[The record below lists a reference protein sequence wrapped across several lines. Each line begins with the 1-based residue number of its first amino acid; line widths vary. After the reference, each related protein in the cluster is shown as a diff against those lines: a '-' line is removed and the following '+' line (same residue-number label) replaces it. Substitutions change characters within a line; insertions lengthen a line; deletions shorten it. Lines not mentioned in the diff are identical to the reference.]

1 MLSDVGAK
9 SRLSGNVDG
18 GIVAIEER
26 SRGDDADLVLGDVGR
41 DNGMGHG
48 AKLSPLGRSTFTHSG
63 LSLGPGVS
71 SRPGRQ

>member
-1 MLSDVGAK
+1 VP
-9 SRLSGNVDG
+9 
-18 GIVAIEER
+18 IEQR
-26 SRGDDADLVLGDVGR
+26 RGGDDADLVLGDVGR